1 MRIFTHLIASIFG
14 AALWL
19 TSCGSNDITLME
31 DVNISSWREDVVLE
45 FNNVEDNST
54 YNIDMVLH
62 VNSRYTAQSCQMIV
76 SVTTPDSM
84 HTSEI
89 VTIHTP
95 TTKQAPGASARDIV
109 IPYRTSVVMPKSG
122 PYYYTMRPSSP
133 LEGVEA
139 AGFTFKH
146 QQ

>member
-1 MRIFTHLIASIFG
+1 MRRFTHLIALIVGS
-14 AALWL
+14 ALWL
-19 TSCGSNDITLME
+19 TSCGGSDITLME
-31 DVNISSWREDVVLE
+31 DVNITSWREDVVLE
-45 FNNVEDNST
+45 FNNVKDNST
-54 YNIDMVLH
+54 YDVDMVLH
-62 VNSRYTAQSCQMIV
+62 VSSRYTAQSAQMIV

-95 TTKQAPGASARDIV
+95 ITKHTPEASSRDIV
-109 IPYRTSVVMPKSG
+109 IPYRKSVVMSKSG
-122 PYYYTMRPSSP
+122 LYHYTMRPSYP

-139 AGFTFKH
+139 AGLTFKI

>member
-1 MRIFTHLIASIFG
+1 MRNFTHLVAFVFG
-14 AALWL
+14 SALWL
-19 TSCGSNDITLME
+19 TSCDRSDITLME

-45 FNNVEDNST
+45 FSNIEDNAT
-54 YNIDMVLH
+54 YDIDMVLH
-62 VNSRYTAQSCQMIV
+62 VNSRYTAQTCQMIV

-95 TTKQAPGASARDIV
+95 VNNHSSGASSRDIV

-122 PYYYTMRPSSP
+122 PYYYTLRPSSP

-139 AGFTFKH
+139 AGFTFK